1 MIIDGIREDKVKV
14 FVSSNELIFALK
26 LELWKKTN
34 VDDYST
40 IQSGFWVNGSKTI
53 RKATPDEIAIMDGL
67 YKLSET
73 LGEV

>member
-1 MIIDGIREDKVKV
+1 MIIDGIREEKVKV

-26 LELWKKTN
+26 LELWKKIN

-40 IQSGFWVNGSKTI
+40 IQSGFWVYGSKTI
-53 RKATPDEIAIMDGL
+53 RKATSDEIAIMDGL
-67 YKLSET
+67 NKLSET